1 MLPLPL
7 PALSG
12 GESAQEGSR
21 FMEEEAGKH
30 QDKNPIE
37 PVRMTLDS
45 KFRFSCNKG
54 LECFR
59 SCCGKITVFL
69 TPYDVLRIKN
79 RLGITSAE
87 FLSLYTRI
95 VDLKKTKL
103 PFFLLNMTEDGR
115 CPFVGEDGCNIYTDR
130 PLVCRYY
137 PIGLGFLKGDGI
149 EGGDFYFTIREPF
162 CKGFEEEREW
172 SVQTWRE
179 SQEIDRYD
187 LMNKDWFDIV
197 LNKKLRAAGVEP
209 DEKSQR
215 LYMLG
220 SFDMD
225 SFRKFVFE
233 SRFLDL
239 YDVDRA
245 TVEMIRDDE
254 AELLRFAHKW
264 LKGVLFGEYT
274 YPRKE
279 A

>member
-1 MLPLPL
+1 
-7 PALSG
+7 
-12 GESAQEGSR
+12 
-21 FMEEEAGKH
+21 MEETGK
-30 QDKNPIE
+30 QPGKNPIE
-37 PVRMTLDS
+37 PVKMTLES
-45 KFRFSCNKG
+45 TFRFSCNKG
-54 LECFR
+54 LECFK

-95 VDLKKTKL
+95 VDLKRTKL
-103 PFFLLNMTEDGR
+103 PFFLLNMTEDGK
-115 CPFVGEDGCNIYTDR
+115 CPFIGEEGCSIYTDR

-137 PIGLGFLKGDGI
+137 PIGLGVLKSKEV
-149 EGGDFYFTIREPF
+149 EGGDFYFPIKEPF
-162 CKGFEEEREW
+162 CRGFEEDKEW
-172 SVQTWRE
+172 TVHQWRE

-187 LMNKDWFDIV
+187 FINKDWFDIV
-197 LNKKLRAAGVEP
+197 LNKKLRAADVDP

-225 SFRKFVFE
+225 SFRNFVFE

-239 YDVDRA
+239 YDVDEA
-245 TVEMIRDDE
+245 TIGMIREDEVEM
-254 AELLRFAHKW
+254 LRFAHKW